1 MFTSQS
7 RRLRQSTINKAAI
20 GTLVL
25 FTGLLVLAVMLV
37 SSAVAAEKAAYDRQT
52 QFRTLGLQL
61 QSASDRLTDEA
72 RMYAVTADR
81 AHLDNYWNEITVT
94 RTRDTALARLKQ
106 LGASQEELALVDQ
119 AKANSDALV
128 DTESRSQRLVLEASG
143 TASADMPP
151 AIAQTELDAAD
162 EALSPARKLE
172 VARTIMFDA
181 TYAADKA
188 VITGPMDEFQKLL
201 NDRAAQAV
209 EEASSTTD
217 TSIRLLI
224 GLAVLLPVAMGAVL
238 FLLQTKVGGVIV
250 AYTASLRSRD
260 HNDLT
265 FQLAPAGTRELSA
278 LAEAFN
284 DELARKRDLVR
295 TVADSADTLASSSQE
310 LSATSELVA
319 DSADRASGRA
329 AVVSST
335 AEQVAH
341 NVQTVAAAAE
351 QMGMSIREI
360 SQNANEAARVV
371 NDAVAIAEQT
381 NQTMSKLG
389 ESSQEIGDVIKV
401 ITSIAEQTNLL
412 ALNATIEAARAGDA
426 GKGFAVVAS
435 EVKDLAQETAKATE
449 NIAGRIATLQSDSR
463 GSVEAIAQITEVIG
477 KINDYQTTIA
487 SAVEEQT
494 ATTNEINR
502 SVTEAATGTGDIA
515 TNIAGVAEAAQNAA
529 GGIDEAKRATAEL
542 ARMGSDLQAVIG
554 HYRY

>member
-1 MFTSQS
+1 MSTTQG

-25 FTGLLVLAVMLV
+25 LTGLLVLAVMLV
-37 SSAVAAEKAAYDRQT
+37 SSAVTAEKRAYDRQA
-52 QFRTLGLQL
+52 QFRSLGLQL
-61 QSASDRLTDEA
+61 QSASDHLTSEA

-81 AHLDNYWNEITVT
+81 AHLDNYWNEINVT
-94 RTRDTALARLKQ
+94 KTRDKALARLKQ

-128 DTESRSQRLVLEASG
+128 KTESRSQRLVLEASG
-143 TASADMPP
+143 TAVADMPP

-162 EALSPARKLE
+162 AALSPARKLQ

-188 VITGPMDEFQKLL
+188 IITGPMDEFQKLL
-201 NDRAAQAV
+201 NDRSARAV
-209 EEASSTTD
+209 QDANSTTD
-217 TSIRLLI
+217 TSIQLLI
-224 GLAVLLPVAMGAVL
+224 GLAVLLPIAMGAVL

-250 AYTASLRSRD
+250 AYTASLRMRD

-265 FQLAPAGTRELSA
+265 FQLTPAGTQELSA
-278 LAEAFN
+278 LAGAFN
-284 DELARKRDLVR
+284 DELARKLDLVR
-295 TVADSADTLASSSQE
+295 TIAGSADTLASSSQE
-310 LSATSELVA
+310 LSTTSELVA
-319 DSADRASGRA
+319 GSADRASGQA

-371 NDAVAIAEQT
+371 GDAVAIAEST
-381 NQTMSKLG
+381 NRTMTKLG
-389 ESSQEIGDVIKV
+389 ESSQEIGEVIKV

-463 GSVEAIAQITEVIG
+463 GSVEAIAQITEVIS

-502 SVTEAATGTGDIA
+502 SVTDAATGTSDIA
-515 TNIAGVAEAAQNAA
+515 ANIAGVAEAAQNAA
-529 GGIDEAKRATAEL
+529 DGIDEAKRATAEL
-542 ARMGSDLQAVIG
+542 ARMGGELQSVIG